1 MSAGIAAAYDSA
13 AMTTTLWSFV
23 VPYSA
28 VSAPT
33 LSAVKGRIA
42 SEMASGD
49 EAALVPAPGHPPL
62 PPRMALL
69 ALEVLIAMVA
79 RCGDARVQAMLSQI
93 AVADTRRRSAAG
105 VAGTGLVSATLS
117 SANLM
122 AVVLQL
128 KQICAAMDADDA
140 AGDAERAAARA
151 AARRGGGGGGGPRYH
166 VVGADHHV
174 VVEGESNY
182 LLPGQN
188 SKYHTSDGRP
198 RAASP
203 GSSFSPS
210 APSASPSYFA
220 SSPTSASASASA
232 SPSSSSSRLR
242 GRTHR
247 STSPANGGI
256 VDGRGLS
263 DHGWDVTA
271 DVGWA
276 EFARRRRGS
285 FTGINMAG
293 VVIDRGGM
301 GKLQV
306 GREERGGENITCL
319 LCRGCVVA
327 CAAVMWCSD
336 VVPWCGAVVWCS
348 GVVVQRCGAVVW
360 CSGVEVQR
368 CGVAC
373 AKSA

>member
-1 MSAGIAAAYDSA
+1 MSAATAAAYDSA

-128 KQICAAMDADDA
+128 KRICAAMDADDA

-151 AARRGGGGGGGPRYH
+151 AARRGGGGGPRYH

-174 VVEGESNY
+174 VVDGESNY

-203 GSSFSPS
+203 GSSFPPS
-210 APSASPSYFA
+210 AAAASPPYFA
-220 SSPTSASASASA
+220 SSPTSAPASASA
-232 SPSSSSSRLR
+232 SPSSSSRRR

-271 DVGWA
+271 DVGWS

-306 GREERGGENITCL
+306 RREERGGRTS
-319 LCRGCVVA
+319 RVYSVV
-327 CAAVMWCSD
+327 
-336 VVPWCGAVVWCS
+336 
-348 GVVVQRCGAVVW
+348 GVL
-360 CSGVEVQR
+360 
-368 CGVAC
+368 
-373 AKSA
+373 